1 MMNKPDFETPSVQT
15 LDALRQQGDTPAD
28 DLIRDLFENKQA
40 KLLNIAFRQLERN
53 QDIHKDSLPEAI
65 RDFFVQ
71 EGAMPDWTN
80 EALLQQ
86 GTVFFRKYAAQ
97 FSAMLSFLSL
107 PYTYAAANG
116 VKVLY
121 LTKRIHE
128 DTAKRLHETARYLVD
143 ITAPDTFAP
152 EGNGIVSSLKVRLM
166 HAAVRYHLKR
176 DKRWDIAWGLPVN
189 QEDMIGTNLAFSALP
204 ILGLKKMKYHLKQ
217 YDMTAYLHLWK
228 VAGKFLGSTPLYLP
242 NRYQEAINLADRVGE
257 RQFQSS
263 EEGKALTQ
271 SLIAFLEKSIVRRFP
286 KDFVTTYMRFLMGD
300 EISNI
305 LGIPRYNWT
314 RVLVRPFQT
323 NNILK
328 SLSPSSLREGDKFL
342 KQAGYF
348 LDKDPVNFR
357 IPLTI

>member
-1 MMNKPDFETPSVQT
+1 MNKPDFEIPQPQT
-15 LDALRQQGDTPAD
+15 LDNLRQQGDVAAD
-28 DLIRDLFENKQA
+28 DLIRQLFENKQA
-40 KLLNIAFRQLERN
+40 KQLNTAFRQLERN
-53 QDIHKDSLPEAI
+53 QDVYEKDLPTEI
-65 RDFFVQ
+65 KYFFIQ
-71 EGAMPDWTN
+71 EGEMPNWAN
-80 EALLQQ
+80 ETLLQQ

-97 FSAMLSFLSL
+97 LSAMLSFLSL

-121 LTKRIHE
+121 LTGRIHQ
-128 DTAKRLHETARYLVD
+128 DTARRLHETARYLVD
-143 ITAPDTFAP
+143 ITTPNAFAP

-166 HAAVRYHLKR
+166 HAAVRYHLNK
-176 DKRWDIAWGLPVN
+176 DKRWNSSWGLPVN

-217 YDMTAYLHLWK
+217 YDMSAYLHVWK
-228 VAGKFLGSTPLYLP
+228 VAGKFLGNIPEHLP
-242 NRYQEAINLADRVGE
+242 NRYQEALDLADIIGE

-263 EEGKALTQ
+263 QEGKELTQ
-271 SLIAFLEKSIVRRFP
+271 ALITFLEKSIVKRFP
-286 KDFVTTYMRFLMGD
+286 KDFVTTYMRFLMGE
-300 EISNI
+300 EISKI
-305 LGIPRYNWT
+305 LGIPRYNWS

-328 SLSPSSLREGDKFL
+328 SLSPTPSREGDKFL

-348 LDKDPVNFR
+348 LQKDPVNFR

>member
-1 MMNKPDFETPSVQT
+1 MNKPGFEIPNPQK
-15 LDALRQQGDTPAD
+15 LDALRQQGDEVAD
-28 DLIRDLFENKQA
+28 ELIRQIFENKQA
-40 KLLNIAFRQLERN
+40 KQLNTAFRQLEFN
-53 QDIHKDSLPEAI
+53 KDIYHKSLPEEI
-65 RDFFVQ
+65 GNFFRQ
-71 EGAMPDWTN
+71 EGEMPIWAN
-80 EALLQQ
+80 EGLLQQ
-86 GTVFFRKYAAQ
+86 STVFFKRYAAQ

-121 LTKRIHE
+121 LTGRIHQ
-128 DTAKRLHETARYLVD
+128 DTARRLHETARYLMD
-143 ITAPDTFAP
+143 ITAPNAFAP

-166 HAAVRYHLKR
+166 HAAVRYHLGK
-176 DKRWDIAWGLPVN
+176 DKRWDVSWGVPVN
-189 QEDMIGTNLAFSALP
+189 QEDMIGTSLAFSALP

-228 VAGKFLGSTPLYLP
+228 VAGKFLGNIPEYLP
-242 NRYQEAINLADRVGE
+242 NRYQEAITLADKIGE

-263 EEGKALTQ
+263 KEGRALTQ
-271 SLIAFLEKSIVRRFP
+271 ALIVFLEKSIVRRFP

-300 EISNI
+300 EISKI
-305 LGIPRYNWT
+305 LGIPQYNWS

-328 SLSPSSLREGDKFL
+328 SLSPTSSREGDKFL

-348 LDKDPVNFR
+348 LKKDPVNFR

>member
-1 MMNKPDFETPSVQT
+1 MNKPDFEIPNPQT
-15 LDALRQQGDTPAD
+15 LNALRQQGDPPAD
-28 DLIRDLFENKQA
+28 ELIRHLFENKQA
-40 KLLNIAFRQLERN
+40 KQLNAAFRQLTLN
-53 QDIHKDSLPEAI
+53 KDIHLEALPTEI
-65 RDFFVQ
+65 GNFFKQ
-71 EGAMPDWTN
+71 EGEMPTWAN
-80 EALLQQ
+80 EDLLQQ

-121 LTKRIHE
+121 LTGRIHQ
-128 DTAKRLHETARYLVD
+128 DTAKRLHETARYLMD
-143 ITAPDTFAP
+143 ITAPEAFAP
-152 EGNGIVSSLKVRLM
+152 KGNGIVSSLKVRLM
-166 HAAVRYHLKR
+166 HAAVRYHLNK
-176 DKRWDIAWGLPVN
+176 DKRWDAAWGLPIN

-228 VAGKFLGSTPLYLP
+228 VAGQFLGNIPVHLP
-242 NRYQEAINLADRVGE
+242 NRYQEAIVLADKIGE

-263 EEGKALTQ
+263 REGRALTQ
-271 SLIAFLEKSIVRRFP
+271 ALIAFLEKSIVRRFP

-300 EISNI
+300 EISKI
-305 LGIPRYNWT
+305 LGIPQYNWS

-328 SLSPSSLREGDKFL
+328 SLSPTSSREGDKFL

-348 LDKDPVNFR
+348 LKKDPVNFR